1 MKVIEC
7 RVLTK
12 RFGRTKALNNLSFDI
27 VENTI
32 TGLVGRNGAGKT
44 TLLKIM
50 AGYLQKTE
58 GEIKAWG
65 EDPFNNLQFSAN
77 MIFIDDN
84 MPMPQ
89 TLSLMEILDWGSKFY
104 NNWDMDIARGLLD
117 YFSLAPGQFHQY
129 LSRGLKSTF
138 NVILGIA
145 ARCPLTLLDEPTTG
159 MDAAVRKDFYRA
171 LLKDYLQHPRT
182 IIVSSHLLNE
192 IQDILEEVLLIR
204 EGAKCLHMSISDLKE
219 YGIGLLGRRE
229 VLEKIV
235 EGEEILHREELGEGT
250 CYYVVRNTLKDQ
262 KIKEAKLAGVEI
274 KAVTAEDLCVYLTAG
289 KKGGIDS
296 VFNEK

>member
-1 MKVIEC
+1 
-7 RVLTK
+7 
-12 RFGRTKALNNLSFDI
+12 
-27 VENTI
+27 
-32 TGLVGRNGAGKT
+32 
-44 TLLKIM
+44 M
-50 AGYLQKTE
+50 AGYLQKTQ
-58 GEIKAWG
+58 GEIQVWG
-65 EDPFNNLQFSAN
+65 EDPFNNLKVSAN

-89 TLSLMEILDWGSKFY
+89 TLSLIEILEWGSRFY
-104 NNWDMDIARGLLD
+104 KDWDMNMARGLLD
-117 YFSLAPGQFHQY
+117 YFSLDPGQFYQS

-159 MDAAVRKDFYRA
+159 MDAAIRKDFYRA

-192 IQDILEEVLLIR
+192 IQDILEEVLLIK
-204 EGAKCLHMSISDLKE
+204 EGSKCLHLPISDLKE
-219 YGIGLLGRRE
+219 YGVGLLGRRKA
-229 VLEKIV
+229 LEKLV
-235 EGEEILHREELGEGT
+235 EGEEILHREELGAGT

-262 KIKEAKLAGVEI
+262 KVREAKLAGVEI
-274 KAVTAEDLCVYLTAG
+274 KPVTAEDLCVYLTAG

-296 VFNEK
+296 VFNGK